1 MPTTINWQL
10 PPASLDDD
18 EAFLTYLVEMHR
30 RLSDKQFIQDPIAN
44 QELGIQVR
52 AFRRIEYWRLLLI
65 LTPWM
70 LARILSPLR
79 APQLEIPQ
87 EWSAENRAHSNYQ
100 IMGPGVNL
108 ELLDQKLA
116 AHINYDP
123 TLGHYLLQPLVLNM
137 EGFSTPEAV
146 FQAWNQVIRTRDA
159 NMEKMKRDCP
169 WQKEVSRR
177 EFFRGRKSQNLVD

>member
-1 MPTTINWQL
+1 MPTATQWQL

-18 EAFLTYLVEMHR
+18 EAFLNYLVELHQK
-30 RLSDKQFIQDPIAN
+30 LNSNYFINDPIAN
-44 QELGIQVR
+44 QALGIQVR
-52 AFRRIEYWRLLLI
+52 AFRRIEGWRLLLI

-70 LARILSPLR
+70 LSRLLSPLR
-79 APQLEIPQ
+79 EPQFDIPQ
-87 EWSAENRAHSNYQ
+87 AWRAANRMHADYQ

-108 ELLDQKLA
+108 EILDQKLA

-137 EGFSTPEAV
+137 EKFNTPEAV
-146 FQAWNQVIRTRDA
+146 FQAWNEVIRTRDA
-159 NMEKMKRDCP
+159 NMEKLKRDCP

-177 EFFRGRKSQNLVD
+177 EFFRGLKS

>member
-1 MPTTINWQL
+1 MPNTAKWQL

-18 EAFLTYLVEMHR
+18 QAFLTYLVELHQK
-30 RLSDKQFIQDPIAN
+30 LNDECFIHDPIAN
-44 QELGIQVR
+44 QALGIQVR
-52 AFRRIEYWRLLLI
+52 AFRRIEEWRLLLI

-70 LARILSPLR
+70 LSRILSPLR
-79 APQLEIPQ
+79 EPQLDIPQ
-87 EWSAENRAHSNYQ
+87 AWSAESRARSDYQ

-108 ELLDQKLA
+108 ELLDQRLA
-116 AHINYDP
+116 AHINHDT

-137 EGFSTPEAV
+137 EKFKTPAAV

-177 EFFRGRKSQNLVD
+177 ELFRGIKS